1 MKYIFLIVTCLFIIW
16 TEYSVGNIV
25 FRPDSSGTMELNL
38 YSLFS
43 YLIHPFYNMTLWT
56 WDTLDVNY
64 AFVIGYSLLLWNI
77 FNI

>member
-1 MKYIFLIVTCLFIIW
+1 MKYVLLIVTCLFIIW
-16 TEYSVGNIV
+16 TEYSVGNIL
-25 FRPDSSGTMELNL
+25 FRPDSSGKIRMNFS
-38 YSLFS
+38 SLFS

-64 AFVIGYSLLLWNI
+64 AFVIGYSLFVWNI